1 MFFFQGNVL
10 RISKTK
16 GWKILLVLLGKA
28 LPNPKSQD
36 SSIRIK
42 KKKRLVCSLTF
53 QWGLWGPKCFKSRK
67 PLTLE
72 ILSKY
77 ISFWL
82 RKGEREGWKS
92 GMGRSCH
99 QSIVNM
105 NWIILQ
111 WQYFNTGS
119 DNCSVI
125 IVDWQY
131 DNPSLRADDSCSI
144 RAQWTTQDEWV
155 LQVFFQHGCLFRG
168 SLYQPQINTCQ
179 FFTISANLASLDKTM
194 CYQWP
199 QSASGTSLLS
209 GFAAAVKCQVK
220 MPRKIYMAP
229 RQKKGQETVTCR
241 CPDKCELT
249 SSCLLICT
257 VSEPP
262 SWHQPPS
269 TEGFLF
275 CWKT

>member
-28 LPNPKSQD
+28 PPNPKSQN
-36 SSIRIK
+36 SSIRIKK

-53 QWGLWGPKCFKSRK
+53 QWGLWGPKCFKSTK

-82 RKGEREGWKS
+82 RKGGREGWKG

-111 WQYFNTGS
+111 WQYFNKGS

-131 DNPSLRADDSCSI
+131 DNPSLRGDDSCSI
-144 RAQWTTQDEWV
+144 TASE
-155 LQVFFQHGCLFRG
+155 QHKMNECYKCSSRTGACFAG
-168 SLYQPQINTCQ
+168 VCINP
-179 FFTISANLASLDKTM
+179 K
-194 CYQWP
+194 
-199 QSASGTSLLS
+199 
-209 GFAAAVKCQVK
+209 
-220 MPRKIYMAP
+220 
-229 RQKKGQETVTCR
+229 
-241 CPDKCELT
+241 
-249 SSCLLICT
+249 
-257 VSEPP
+257 
-262 SWHQPPS
+262 
-269 TEGFLF
+269 
-275 CWKT
+275 